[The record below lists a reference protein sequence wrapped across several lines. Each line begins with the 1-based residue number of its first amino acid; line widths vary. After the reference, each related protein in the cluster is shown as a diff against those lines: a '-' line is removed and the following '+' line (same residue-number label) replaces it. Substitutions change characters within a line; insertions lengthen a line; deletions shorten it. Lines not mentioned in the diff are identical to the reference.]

1 MWENRFFFSL
11 PRRTLLKVMHTNSPD
26 IAPSFSS
33 FSLDE
38 RLLKAIA
45 QLGFE
50 QPTPAQIEAI
60 PLALQHHDLL
70 VSAETGSGKTAAFL
84 LPTLHHLLTLPAGKS
99 GVRVLVLS
107 PTRELA
113 QQIFKHCQQLAE
125 FTGLQAVL
133 VTGGD
138 DFKQQQN
145 KIRKNAQ
152 IIIATP
158 GRLLEH
164 LQQDFPKLDHLEILI
179 LDEADRML
187 DMGFSDDVLT
197 IAEHCNTQRQTLLFS
212 ATLTRRGVMKMA
224 DKVLKNPEVIALN
237 ALQDEHASIEQQII
251 LADDND
257 HKQKLLA
264 WLLQNES
271 YDKALVFTNTK
282 IKADSLQGPLRGQ
295 KLRVGVL
302 HGDLDQKD
310 RNRVMEL
317 FSQGEINILIATD
330 VAARGLDIPGINL
343 VINFDM
349 PRTGIDYIHRT
360 GRTGRADERGL
371 AIALV
376 KSTEW
381 NLMAGIERFLKRSFT
396 RRSIKELAG
405 AYKGPKKL
413 KASGKA
419 VGGKKK
425 KEEPKKTPAEK
436 VKVRHRDQKNVG
448 KRRVP
453 SNKTVT
459 E

>member
-1 MWENRFFFSL
+1 MQ
-11 PRRTLLKVMHTNSPD
+11 TTSPD
-26 IAPSFSS
+26 STPSFSD

-38 RLLKAIA
+38 SLLRAIDE
-45 QLGFE
+45 LGYE
-50 QPTPAQIEAI
+50 QPTPAQSQAI
-60 PLALQHHDLL
+60 PVALQHHDVL

-84 LPTLHHLLTLPAGKS
+84 LPTLHQLLARPTFIPGT
-99 GVRVLVLS
+99 RVLVLS

-113 QQIFKHCQQLAE
+113 QQIYRHCQQLAQ
-125 FTGLQAVL
+125 FTDLQIAL
-133 VTGGD
+133 ITGGE
-138 DFKQQQN
+138 DFKRQQN
-145 KIRKNAQ
+145 KIRNNAE

-164 LQQDFPKLDHLEILI
+164 LQQDSPNLDNLEILI

-187 DMGFSDDVLT
+187 DMGFSEEVLT
-197 IAEHCNTQRQTLLFS
+197 IAERCNTLRQTLLFS
-212 ATLTRRGVMKMA
+212 ATLHSRVLKMA
-224 DKVLKNPEVIALN
+224 DKVLKNPEMIALN
-237 ALQDEHASIEQQII
+237 SLQDEHDSIEQQII
-251 LADDND
+251 LADDTE

-271 YDKALVFTNTK
+271 YNKALVFTNTK
-282 IKADSLQGPLRGQ
+282 IRAESLQGPLRGQ

-310 RNRVMEL
+310 RKRVMEL
-317 FSQGEINILIATD
+317 FSQGEIKILIATD

-360 GRTGRADERGL
+360 GRTGRADELGL
-371 AIALV
+371 TIALV

-381 NLMAGIERFLKRSFT
+381 NLMTGIERFLKRSFK

-405 AYKGPKKL
+405 SYKGPKKL
-413 KASGKA
+413 KGSGKA

-425 KEEPKKTPAEK
+425 KDESKKATAEK
-436 VKVRHRDQKNVG
+436 VKVRHRDKKNVG
-448 KRRVP
+448 KRRIP
-453 SNKTVT
+453 SNKTAT
-459 E
+459 D